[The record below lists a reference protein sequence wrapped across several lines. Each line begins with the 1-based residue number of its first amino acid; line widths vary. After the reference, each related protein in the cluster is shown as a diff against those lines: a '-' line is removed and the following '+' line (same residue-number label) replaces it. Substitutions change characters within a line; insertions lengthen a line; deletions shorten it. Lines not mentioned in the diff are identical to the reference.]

1 MGHNSRRQGKKVQQI
16 RLLARCTLPK
26 LCRKSPADTDVSKT
40 SSGRHEKVTMSYNQ
54 NRHLHVWKK
63 TFDLQSLE
71 VVCKTTSVNNVVAA
85 SVQRRRK

>member
-1 MGHNSRRQGKKVQQI
+1 MGRNSRRQEKKVQQI
-16 RLLARCTLPK
+16 RLLARSTLPN
-26 LCRKSPADTDVSKT
+26 LYRKSPTDLDVSMT
-40 SSGRHEKVTMSYNQ
+40 PSGRHKKVTMSYDQ

-85 SVQRRRK
+85 SVQRRKK